1 MGCAEPSTGE
11 CDKRL
16 ADIVARKGLTGPDR
30 YQRMKGFCRYM
41 QTADMPLI
49 GMLNLPCVRNEAGSP
64 RNGRFRKSLIAITEE
79 FEE

>member
-16 ADIVARKGLTGPDR
+16 ADIVARKGLTGPDQ
-30 YQRMKGFCRYM
+30 YQAMKGFCRYM

-49 GMLNLPCVRNEAGSP
+49 GMLNLPCVRNETGSP
-64 RNGRFRKSLIAITEE
+64 RNGRYRKSLIAITED